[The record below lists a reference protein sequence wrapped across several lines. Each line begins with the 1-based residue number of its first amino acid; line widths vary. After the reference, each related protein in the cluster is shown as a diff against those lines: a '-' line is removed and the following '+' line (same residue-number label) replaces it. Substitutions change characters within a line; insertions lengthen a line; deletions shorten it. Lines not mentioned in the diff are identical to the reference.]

1 MIDSFVCLLGYSYS
15 YSYSGMVWYGMVWYI
30 RMVGIAVADLFLDLA
45 SGSPYVLA
53 AADRLRS
60 ADVRNTRMCK
70 NDDDQRIDL
79 SS

>member
-1 MIDSFVCLLGYSYS
+1 
-15 YSYSGMVWYGMVWYI
+15 MVWYI